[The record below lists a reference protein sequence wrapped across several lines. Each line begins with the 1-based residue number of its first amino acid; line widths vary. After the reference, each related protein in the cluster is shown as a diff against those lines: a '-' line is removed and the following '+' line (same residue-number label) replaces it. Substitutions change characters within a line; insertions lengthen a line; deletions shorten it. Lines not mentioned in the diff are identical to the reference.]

1 MPRLVLTALTLAC
14 VAALANAQISI
25 EGARLHQSPEH
36 TRFVL
41 DLSGPPDYELFLLHH
56 PERVVVDIHR
66 ARISGVA
73 ELGGLP
79 VEETRI
85 VDVRYGT
92 RGSTVRVV
100 LDLERQVRPN
110 SFTLRPV
117 GPYGDRL
124 VVDLHPLE
132 APVEPIKA
140 SRATSARDLRDVVVA
155 IDAGHGG
162 EDPGAIGIEGIVE
175 KKVVFDMAKELAVLF
190 NRTAGYRAVLLR
202 DGDYYVKLRR
212 RIELAKKARAD
223 LFVSIH
229 ADAFRSPL
237 AKGASVYALSEQGAT
252 SETARWLAEKENRSD
267 LIGGVED
274 VSLVDKDDLLV
285 EVLLDLSMT
294 HTMRQSLDMGK
305 QVIGELDGKV
315 GLHSR
320 KVELA
325 NFMVLKSPDIPSI
338 LIETGYLSNPNEA
351 RRLATRQYQ
360 RQMARGMHRGIL
372 RFVES
377 SPPPGT
383 LLAWRNAND
392 GDAIRYVIVKGDT
405 LSGIA
410 TRFRVSQG
418 TLRQL
423 NGLAT
428 DMIRIGQVLLIP
440 PS

>member
-1 MPRLVLTALTLAC
+1 MQRLILTGVLLVCFSAQ
-14 VAALANAQISI
+14 AQISI
-25 EGARLHQSPEH
+25 EAARLHQSPEH

-41 DLSGPPDYELFLLHH
+41 DLSGPPDYEMFVLHD
-56 PERVVVDIHR
+56 PERLVVDIHR
-66 ARISGVA
+66 ARLSGAVDLDA
-73 ELGGLP
+73 LR
-79 VEETRI
+79 VDQTRI
-85 VDVRYGT
+85 RKIRYGE
-92 RGSTVRVV
+92 RGGTLRIVM
-100 LDLERQVRPN
+100 DLERKSRPR
-110 SFTLRPV
+110 SFVLKPV
-117 GPYGDRL
+117 GPHGDRL
-124 VVDLHPLE
+124 VVDLHPME
-132 APVEPIKA
+132 ALVAPIKA
-140 SRATSARDLRDVVVA
+140 IVATSARHLRDVVVA

-162 EDPGAIGIEGIVE
+162 EDPGASGIDGIVE
-175 KKVVFDMAKELAVLF
+175 KRVVFLMARELAALF
-190 NRTAGYRAVLLR
+190 EGTAGYRAVLLR

-237 AKGASVYALSEQGAT
+237 AKGASVYALSEKGAT
-252 SETARWLAEKENRSD
+252 SETALWLAEKENRSD

-294 HTMRQSLDMGK
+294 HTMRQSVDMGRR
-305 QVIGELDGKV
+305 VIGQLDGKV
-315 GLHSR
+315 RLHSR

-338 LIETGYLSNPNEA
+338 LIETGYLSNPEEA

-360 RQMARGMHRGIL
+360 RQMARGIHRGIMS
-372 RFVES
+372 FMEA

-383 LLAWRNAND
+383 LLAWRTNND
-392 GDAIRYVIVKGDT
+392 GRSIRYVIVRGDT

-410 TRFRVSQG
+410 SRFRVSQR
-418 TLRQL
+418 TLQQF

-428 DMIRIGQVLLIP
+428 DMIRTGQVLLIP
-440 PS
+440 PT